1 MGVGRFEESSLG
13 NYGILEPSWGQEKMN
28 TPLGYPINTTFG
40 AMLLHHAFQQGS
52 CWGLSTQAWQTF
64 FIIQRIL
71 MSLVQELLDVT
82 LPAIWQVMSLF
93 PMCAERIVLENVSA
107 FVPQVTR
114 PLHKWFHRKELDI
127 LGRLL
132 QISEGERLRFCQ
144 QLISISDSFVAKITS
159 VIQFCSIPTFI
170 LPLVKGMF
178 H

>member
-1 MGVGRFEESSLG
+1 
-13 NYGILEPSWGQEKMN
+13 
-28 TPLGYPINTTFG
+28 
-40 AMLLHHAFQQGS
+40 
-52 CWGLSTQAWQTF
+52 
-64 FIIQRIL
+64 
-71 MSLVQELLDVT
+71 
-82 LPAIWQVMSLF
+82 
-93 PMCAERIVLENVSA
+93 MCAERIVLENVSA

-132 QISEGERLRFCQ
+132 QIPEGERLRFCQ

-159 VIQFCSIPTFI
+159 VIQFCSILTFT